1 MSDQIKQRAEH
12 RLQRLANTLAPIM
25 AAAGLDLDDV
35 IGAFR
40 HAYDVVDE
48 HPIPQQREVDI
59 NPDYARC
66 IGGML
71 SVWRSR
77 VEYVRDDGECKSLPT
92 TGDRPSLETL
102 YDDWV
107 SANPKNSVGL
117 GANRAIEL
125 IIEHGGVAPDKYGM
139 YSPTQTWFRINQ
151 MGSVISGALL
161 DYLTRYA
168 GAIRY
173 SLDNDGQPYFNAHVS
188 RFPRR
193 KLPILNKMVN
203 KEGIRTLELFD
214 DYLEAENLPAD
225 SAEPTVHAGV
235 GMFMFFRDDD

>member
-1 MSDQIKQRAEH
+1 MSDQIKQGAEH

-25 AAAGLDLDDV
+25 SAAGLDLDDV

-40 HAYDVVDE
+40 RAYDTVDE
-48 HPIPQQREVDI
+48 HPITRQGEVDI

-77 VEYVRDDGECKSLPT
+77 VEYVRDDGDCRALPR
-92 TGDRPSLETL
+92 TGERPSLETL
-102 YDDWV
+102 YDDWAT
-107 SANPKNSVGL
+107 ANPKNSAGL
-117 GANRAIEL
+117 ASARALEL
-125 IIEHGGVAPDKYGM
+125 LMEHGAVVADQYGM
-139 YSPTQTWFRINQ
+139 YAPTQSWFRINQ

-203 KEGIRTLELFD
+203 REGIRTLELFD
-214 DYLEAENLPAD
+214 DYLEAQNLPAD
-225 SAEPTVHAGV
+225 SVEPTVHAGV
-235 GMFMFFRDDD
+235 GMFMFFREDD